1 MTKSRKST
9 RTTLLNILCFIGITL
24 FGKVGFADAT
34 FTISSIEDTAIWP
47 HVDAI
52 SINVH
57 GSQGEWIETIP
68 GDSNSWLAPKTGAY
82 FFVATN
88 GGHWSTW
95 PRSNLLYLNNS
106 PSRDKTD
113 NELNEPLLDNVS
125 GIVYSNTALEL
136 FWDYSPDYPN
146 SSVSIH
152 RNGERLIVTEGRSL
166 YESGLEPG
174 TTYNYTLYPSDEVGR
189 NRKVVE
195 LQLTTTGSS
204 LTTPITAAPIDET
217 YLPEPPQNLRIDVYS
232 GTALELFWD
241 RVSDEQENGI
251 AYAIYRDGELIT
263 DTWLG
268 NSYFVTDLTPGTTYI
283 YSVEAVANSLESSIR
298 SDVTAT
304 TLGVAPALQNPGLL
318 FDQDT
323 QPEVLATL
331 FRELSG
337 ERLNRLGSQLQF
349 LISEVAR
356 SATEESVIEQEEEVT
371 SNGNDEIFTPD
382 IKTTFI
388 AEYTCQSGGSMSV
401 SRSNAIDYLI
411 PGILIDTSE
420 RTTFAKCK
428 FEVPTD
434 TNGLSA
440 GSYELSGEYYLFE
453 DLNSYKR
460 SESNTTTNEFN
471 NLSLKKPD
479 NTVLV
484 TTANSSEENSASF
497 SGPASKPISKTW
509 SIATYTETNSQGSEV
524 FSLSDSSWRQSQVLG
539 AQSYY
544 ESNTLILD
552 GYGVIRGDITKGN
565 AVSLTMPRVFERSYF
580 ADDVNMTQLFLG
592 QLLAISSDGSE
603 LIASA
608 IDDAGASKLSTLL
621 DVITNDGSQAYV
633 SSISLADLF
642 EPLDGQQFDLY
653 GIQ

>member
-82 FFVATN
+82 FFVA
-88 GGHWSTW
+88 
-95 PRSNLLYLNNS
+95 
-106 PSRDKTD
+106 
-113 NELNEPLLDNVS
+113 
-125 GIVYSNTALEL
+125 
-136 FWDYSPDYPN
+136 
-146 SSVSIH
+146 
-152 RNGERLIVTEGRSL
+152 
-166 YESGLEPG
+166 
-174 TTYNYTLYPSDEVGR
+174 
-189 NRKVVE
+189 
-195 LQLTTTGSS
+195 
-204 LTTPITAAPIDET
+204 
-217 YLPEPPQNLRIDVYS
+217 
-232 GTALELFWD
+232 
-241 RVSDEQENGI
+241 
-251 AYAIYRDGELIT
+251 
-263 DTWLG
+263 
-268 NSYFVTDLTPGTTYI
+268 
-283 YSVEAVANSLESSIR
+283 
-298 SDVTAT
+298 
-304 TLGVAPALQNPGLL
+304 
-318 FDQDT
+318 
-323 QPEVLATL
+323 
-331 FRELSG
+331 
-337 ERLNRLGSQLQF
+337 
-349 LISEVAR
+349 
-356 SATEESVIEQEEEVT
+356 
-371 SNGNDEIFTPD
+371 
-382 IKTTFI
+382 
-388 AEYTCQSGGSMSV
+388 
-401 SRSNAIDYLI
+401 
-411 PGILIDTSE
+411 
-420 RTTFAKCK
+420 
-428 FEVPTD
+428 
-434 TNGLSA
+434 
-440 GSYELSGEYYLFE
+440 
-453 DLNSYKR
+453 
-460 SESNTTTNEFN
+460 
-471 NLSLKKPD
+471 LKKPD

-580 ADDVNMTQLFLG
+580 ADDVNMTKLFLG